1 MIVCL
6 VSGVLVCAPSHG
18 FSQNPGCSG
27 RSYRG
32 RGQSAEFKLAL
43 EMAWN
48 AWLKRVEKTAKL
60 PSDARWLPS
69 VEAEDVYVQC
79 IGTVVEKI
87 PDNPLFDDEN

>member
-1 MIVCL
+1 
-6 VSGVLVCAPSHG
+6 
-18 FSQNPGCSG
+18 
-27 RSYRG
+27 
-32 RGQSAEFKLAL
+32 
-43 EMAWN
+43 MAWN